1 MKIEKINC
9 KFRQMSVWILRHR
22 MLVVGLF
29 ALLVAF
35 SFVGTKRIVMKTS
48 FDDYFVSDDPMLLK
62 TDEFKSIFG
71 NDYYV
76 AVLVKNKDV
85 FSKRSLTLI
94 RELSNELKD
103 SLSYADKV
111 TSLTDLEFAVGT
123 EEGMTIEQ
131 IVPEEIPSDA
141 DGLNEIKRKAYS
153 KPYLSKKLVSKDGT
167 MTWIMVKLR
176 PFPADSVWKK
186 TSDIAPDMVT
196 GKEAGRIITKAKYAE
211 LSPNAAGMPYMSYE
225 KFVYLKGEMG
235 RLFAIAFLVSIVV
248 MLVVTRSLRGVVA
261 PLITSICALLIGFGI
276 IGWTGLYIDMSTA
289 MIAVILTF
297 ACSIAYNIHLY
308 NFFKT
313 RFVETGRRRASITDA
328 VGETGW
334 GVLLSGLTT
343 VAAMMTFLSM
353 SIVPMKAIGL
363 NTSLCL
369 LSVLLTCLVV
379 TPVLLSLGRDR
390 KPHANMSHSFEGY
403 VGDHFERFGGF
414 VMRNHR
420 RIVVVSSVLT
430 LFCGIGL
437 FFIEPAF
444 DVEKTMGR
452 KVEYVKKFLDL
463 CDTELGSMYSYDLMI
478 TLPHAD
484 DAKKP
489 ENLKRLDQLATIT
502 EGYLLTKRHN
512 SVTDIIKDMNC
523 TLNGGK
529 QQFYRIPDDADM
541 VAQLLLLYENA
552 GGTESEYW
560 MDYDYRRLRLQV
572 EIKNYNSNEAEKE
585 MDALQAE
592 ARRLFPQAHISMVGN
607 IPQFTVMQQYVER
620 GQMWSMLLSV
630 LVIGVILVL
639 VFSSWKVGLV
649 GMIPNLAP
657 AVIVGGMMG
666 WLDYPLDM
674 MTASL
679 IPMILGI
686 AVDDT
691 IHFINHSHVE
701 YNRCGSYA
709 DAIKGTFRTEG
720 LAIVMSTVVVS
731 ATFAGFMSSNA
742 TQMVNWGILAV
753 AGMVSALLADLF
765 LTPILFKYLRVFGKE
780 KKTNSQ

>member
-1 MKIEKINC
+1 MKIEKINR
-9 KFRQMSVWILRHR
+9 KFRQTAEWILRHR
-22 MLVVGLF
+22 LLVVGLF

-48 FDDYFVSDDPMLLK
+48 FDDYFMSDDPMLLK

-123 EEGMTIEQ
+123 DEGMTIEQ
-131 IVPEEIPSDA
+131 IVPEQIPSDA
-141 DGLNEIKRKAYS
+141 AGLKEIRRKAYS

-186 TSDIAPDMVT
+186 TSDIAPDMLT
-196 GKEAGRIITKAKYAE
+196 GKEAGHIIGKAKYAE
-211 LSPNAAGMPYMSYE
+211 LSPAAAGMPYMSYE

-248 MLVVTRSLRGVVA
+248 MIVVTRSLRGVVA

-313 RFVETGRRRASITDA
+313 RFVETGRRKASITDA

-363 NTSLCL
+363 NTSLSL

-709 DAIKGTFRTEG
+709 DAIRSTFRTEG